1 MAYKL
6 LKAFE
11 SLFVGVPYLH
21 RNSTQGDYVAS
32 FLVDDLYALG
42 RSPKLN
48 AAVDTQ
54 DLVLNMANKT
64 VGLQHRRGDGTFGII
79 VPGEPP
85 TKSHAYTVSMGEVA
99 NIHLGAEVKILAK
112 AMIKQL
118 DRVGS
123 DMENQAAEF
132 RKHGNSPICVGI
144 VAVNYSTAYTSFEGS
159 RSFPTDGKKYK
170 HPIQEA
176 ATAEARLLSR
186 VGSKFDE
193 LLCLRF
199 AASNVAPFAFSWLDP
214 TVTMKQYGAALVRLS
229 VLFDKRL

>member
-6 LKAFE
+6 IKAFE

-99 NIHLGAEVKILAK
+99 NSRHEYAIAKEALLRASDLEPEELAK
-112 AMIKQL
+112 VREKL
-118 DRVGS
+118 
-123 DMENQAAEF
+123 
-132 RKHGNSPICVGI
+132 
-144 VAVNYSTAYTSFEGS
+144 
-159 RSFPTDGKKYK
+159 GKK
-170 HPIQEA
+170 
-176 ATAEARLLSR
+176 S
-186 VGSKFDE
+186 
-193 LLCLRF
+193 
-199 AASNVAPFAFSWLDP
+199 
-214 TVTMKQYGAALVRLS
+214 
-229 VLFDKRL
+229 